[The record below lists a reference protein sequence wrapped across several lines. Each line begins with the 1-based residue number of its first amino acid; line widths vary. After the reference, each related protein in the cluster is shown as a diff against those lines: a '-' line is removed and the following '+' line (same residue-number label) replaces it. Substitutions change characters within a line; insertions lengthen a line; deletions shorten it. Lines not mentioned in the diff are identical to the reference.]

1 MGLKGVKKINF
12 LPDAKKK
19 FNSGFGEII
28 CQDYREVVKFLP
40 HTEKIVFQDL
50 EFPFIGFKIEDP
62 TISTSNKITLDG
74 LSGNHSMI

>member
-1 MGLKGVKKINF
+1 MGLKDIKQVKF
-12 LPDAKKK
+12 LPDARKM

-62 TISTSNKITLDG
+62 TISTQNKITLQG
-74 LSGNHSMI
+74 LSVDHSMI